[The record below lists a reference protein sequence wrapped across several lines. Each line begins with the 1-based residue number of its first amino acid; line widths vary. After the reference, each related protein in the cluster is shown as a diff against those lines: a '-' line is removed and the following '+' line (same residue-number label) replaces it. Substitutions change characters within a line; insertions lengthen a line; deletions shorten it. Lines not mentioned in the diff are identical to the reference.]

1 MLSLYIYIMSIF
13 FKNKFG
19 ILYFS
24 IRLPRSDLPRA
35 VFFHYN
41 PTRYPAERTKGTP
54 RSNLP
59 PFRRHKPFRNEQTMD
74 TLTRFLPEH
83 LQQNQLPEALGG
95 VLLSVVSACT
105 EINAKVRLGALAG
118 VLGMAGTGNIQG
130 EDQKKLD
137 VIANNIMI
145 DTLKA
150 NPAVAGL
157 ASEEEDTFVS
167 AGENGRYLVLFDP
180 LDGSSN
186 IDVNISVGTIF
197 SILAK
202 PEGALATESFLQTG
216 RQQLAA
222 GYVLYGPQTQLA
234 FTFGHGVYV
243 FTLNAENEFV
253 LTKENPKVPES
264 TKEFAINMSNR
275 RHWLPPV
282 QQYVDELLAGETG
295 TRGKNYNMRWV
306 ASMVAEI
313 HRILMRGGVFMY
325 LQDKR
330 DPSKPGKLRLMY
342 EANPMALILEQAG
355 ASASNAYQAML
366 DIQPESL
373 HQRVAVIMGSSE
385 EVDYLNRLH
394 SK

>member
-1 MLSLYIYIMSIF
+1 M
-13 FKNKFG
+13 
-19 ILYFS
+19 YFS

-83 LQQNQLPEALGG
+83 LQQNQLPEALGS